1 MSFNFTESDRCLG
14 GSRRS
19 AAGILQIHVGF
30 RKSED
35 PNKITINW
43 TLLDTHSTAS
53 VGNNRNIAGAV
64 NNFTEDEIMVVHT
77 NGGSKTFTKI
87 SPLNPPP
94 LDIQINEYYM

>member
-53 VGNNRNIAGAV
+53 VDNNRNISGSV
-64 NNFTEDEIMVVHT
+64 NDFAEDEIMVVHT
-77 NGGSKTFTKI
+77 NGGSKTFNNI
-87 SPLNPPP
+87 ANL
-94 LDIQINEYYM
+94 